1 MNRLYG
7 SIDGTE
13 WVHDLLD
20 VRLVHLREKVLD
32 PVLVFDVVKHDE
44 SLSGGRHE
52 GGDKPLVELVHD
64 LEVHVGSS
72 QHLLVHQVQRS
83 VSNELVEVPVVV
95 LLDLPTGGGELY
107 LEEGIV
113 VVADY
118 DEVVGPRHVKCDTS
132 HSSPQLVIRF
142 TAHSATECRTQ
153 QVVRNQYCHQSG

>member
-44 SLSGGRHE
+44 PLSGGRHE
-52 GGDKPLVELVHD
+52 GGDKPLVELVHN
-64 LEVHVGSS
+64 LKVHVGSS

-83 VSNELVEVPVVV
+83 VSNELIEVPVVI

-118 DEVVGPRHVKCDTS
+118 DEVVSPRHVKCDPVT
-132 HSSPQLVIRF
+132 PLL
-142 TAHSATECRTQ
+142 
-153 QVVRNQYCHQSG
+153 N